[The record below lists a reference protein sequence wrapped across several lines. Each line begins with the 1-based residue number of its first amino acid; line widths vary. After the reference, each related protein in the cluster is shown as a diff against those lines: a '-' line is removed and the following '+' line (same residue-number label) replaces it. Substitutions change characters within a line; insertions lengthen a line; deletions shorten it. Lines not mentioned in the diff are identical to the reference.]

1 MHIDVF
7 VQENGPKALKQ
18 LERVIRQRTRYNEV
32 LDIVQ
37 YEKGYDSRR
46 DAEVI
51 IEESTVALESYDAD
65 LQTIIDQA
73 GESPVLRSVDRCLWI
88 YVDRNRAKSP
98 AQKIEDFREA
108 LQKTVPDAL
117 PWIERNF
124 EGKLPFE
131 AIPLEGNL
139 YTPEAVPLFLRPL
152 RAETIRDVLL
162 GNLMDSVYLF
172 LDWRELGTMVQE
184 QGAEL
189 VWSTFKQ
196 GRREQAKPYGQR
208 MLTIG
213 ERVPRFQTADGHFVE
228 GFSKIYRIY
237 FDGFT
242 PSSIIAQYVEILQAP
257 REQRHDEAPSA
268 DNPENDSEG

>member
-1 MHIDVF
+1 MNDKIFELLKAKGSPDEIAIQIDAF

-51 IEESTVALESYDAD
+51 IEESMVALASYDAD
-65 LQTIIDQA
+65 LQTIIDDT
-73 GESPVLRSVDRCLWI
+73 GESPMLRSVDRCLWI

-98 AQKIEDFREA
+98 AQKIENFREA

-124 EGKLPFE
+124 KGKLPFE

-139 YTPEAVPLFLRPL
+139 YTPKAVP
-152 RAETIRDVLL
+152 
-162 GNLMDSVYLF
+162 
-172 LDWRELGTMVQE
+172 
-184 QGAEL
+184 
-189 VWSTFKQ
+189 
-196 GRREQAKPYGQR
+196 
-208 MLTIG
+208 
-213 ERVPRFQTADGHFVE
+213 
-228 GFSKIYRIY
+228 
-237 FDGFT
+237 
-242 PSSIIAQYVEILQAP
+242 
-257 REQRHDEAPSA
+257 
-268 DNPENDSEG
+268 

>member
-1 MHIDVF
+1 MNDKILELLKAKGSPVEIAMHIDVF

-172 LDWRELGTMVQE
+172 LDWRELGMRDPEMCFELGMAGGPHLSAFYYRNDYLGVE
-184 QGAEL
+184 QWSRNIVRGNYVHLIALHEQHQRFAKTWDNNLRLQGFAE
-189 VWSTFKQ
+189 
-196 GRREQAKPYGQR
+196 A
-208 MLTIG
+208 
-213 ERVPRFQTADGHFVE
+213 
-228 GFSKIYRIY
+228 
-237 FDGFT
+237 FT
-242 PSSIIAQYVEILQAP
+242 DKCI
-257 REQRHDEAPSA
+257 R
-268 DNPENDSEG
+268 G

>member
-1 MHIDVF
+1 M
-7 VQENGPKALKQ
+7 A
-18 LERVIRQRTRYNEV
+18 
-32 LDIVQ
+32 
-37 YEKGYDSRR
+37 
-46 DAEVI
+46 
-51 IEESTVALESYDAD
+51 
-65 LQTIIDQA
+65 
-73 GESPVLRSVDRCLWI
+73 
-88 YVDRNRAKSP
+88 RNC
-98 AQKIEDFREA
+98 
-108 LQKTVPDAL
+108 
-117 PWIERNF
+117 
-124 EGKLPFE
+124 EGKVPFE
-131 AIPLEGNL
+131 AIPLEGKL

-162 GNLMDSVYLF
+162 GNLMDSVHLF
-172 LDWRELGTMVQE
+172 LDWRELGAMVQE

-242 PSSIIAQYVEILQAP
+242 LSSIIAQYLEMLQAP
-257 REQRHDEAPSA
+257 QEPRDEAAPSA
-268 DNPENDSEG
+268 DVLGRDRDG